1 MPIPDDG
8 TGWPGLL
15 ARILLG
21 SAVVVLSG
29 GLGRLFARSALSG
42 LSRLAWDTACGL
54 PIFIGIL
61 LVAGQI
67 PGGFAFAPLVGVT
80 VLCLIGALLL
90 ARFGA
95 RGPGDEAAAPWAG
108 AARWI
113 VLVILAVTLVAGLA
127 WDRVPSVF
135 FDTLAYH
142 YAQPNLWLVDGRI
155 APATWSLHSWFPPG
169 MSVLYGL
176 GLATAGEPAAAD
188 ANLLVGLLL
197 LALTADLARRLWGS
211 AAAAVAV
218 GLLLSLPITIHAL
231 GIPAADLGHGMFALG
246 SLGAGL
252 LAWKGRDPSWL
263 RRASLLAGGA
273 LQTKWLGALV
283 PLALFVVV
291 LLVLDRGRP
300 RRAAVFAAAP
310 LALILPWLVANALV
324 VGNPVA
330 PALSSLLP
338 TRGLAPGGAAAFEI
352 DARGGLPGLEDLRL
366 LGPRLVEGDADAD
379 AFYPTPAW
387 GWVPVLLLPAGLLM
401 LRGDVWA
408 RRVVYVALATW
419 IVWLLTFRWER
430 FLVATSALLAAAC
443 AGLIVGLWRLGG
455 GMRVLP
461 LAGLVL
467 GGLAGVRAILS
478 VLSFTGGEAVLL
490 GRMEP
495 RAFVERA
502 IPVLRLFDRAGSIL
516 DPAAHRILL
525 VGEDRHHR
533 LAIPH
538 AAPSVFN
545 RHPLAELLAAG
556 DTPGQASSTLRELGF
571 THVIVDPA
579 GLLSSAG
586 RYPSLALFRERPDRL
601 EDYLRSLGEPLDS
614 EGGIGLFNL
623 AVPEPGP
630 PGDRR

>member
-1 MPIPDDG
+1 MPVLDDG

-15 ARILLG
+15 ARLLLG
-21 SAVVVLSG
+21 GAVVVLSG
-29 GLGRLFARSALSG
+29 GFGRLLARPALAG
-42 LSRLAWDTACGL
+42 LSRLAWDTASGL
-54 PIFIGIL
+54 PVFIGIL
-61 LVAGQI
+61 LVVGQV
-67 PGGFAFAPLVGVT
+67 PGGFASAPLLT
-80 VLCLIGALLL
+80 ATALCLLAVLAL
-90 ARFGA
+90 ARFGP
-95 RGPGDEAAAPWAG
+95 RVRRDETAPPATG

-113 VLVILAVTLVAGLA
+113 TLAILAVTLIAGLA

-142 YAQPNLWLVDGRI
+142 YAQPNLWLVDGCI

-176 GLATAGEPAAAD
+176 GLATAGEPASAD

-211 AAAAVAV
+211 PAGPLAL

-231 GIPAADLGHGMFALG
+231 AIPAADLGHGMFVFG

-252 LAWKGRDPSWL
+252 LAWKERDPSWL

-273 LQTKWLGALV
+273 LQTKWLGGLV
-283 PLALFVVV
+283 PLGLILVV

-310 LALILPWLVANALV
+310 LVLAAPWLLANALA

-330 PALSSLLP
+330 PALASLLP
-338 TRGLAPGGAAAFEI
+338 PRGLAAGGSEAFSV
-352 DARGGLPGLEDLRL
+352 DARGGLPNLEDLRL
-366 LGPRLVEGDADAD
+366 LGPRLVAGDADAD

-387 GWVPVLLLPAGLLM
+387 GWLPVLLLPAGLL
-401 LRGDVWA
+401 LQRGDVWA
-408 RRVVYVALATW
+408 RRVVYVIVATCL
-419 IVWLLTFRWER
+419 VWLCTFRWER
-430 FLVATSALLAAAC
+430 FLVATSALIAAAC
-443 AGLIVGLWRLGG
+443 AGLILDLWRQGG
-455 GMRVLP
+455 VVRALP
-461 LAGLVL
+461 LAGLLL
-467 GGLAGVRAILS
+467 GGLAAERAVLS

-490 GRMEP
+490 GKMDP
-495 RAFVERA
+495 RVFVEHA

-516 DPAAHRILL
+516 DPSAHRVLL

-556 DTPGQASSTLRELGF
+556 DTPGQASATLRELGF
-571 THVIVDPA
+571 THLIVDTA
-579 GLLSSAG
+579 GALSSAG
-586 RYPSLALFRERPDRL
+586 RYPSLALFREHPDRL
-601 EDYLRSLGEPLDS
+601 EDYVRSLGEPLVS